1 MKHRIWLS
9 AAMAVSLIWH
19 GASLAGTSEE
29 KELSDARAAL
39 ESFVNIPENAIP
51 PALLTQ
57 AYGIAVIPSVLKVS
71 FIVGGRRGSGV
82 VAVRNENGK
91 WSNPAF
97 INLTG
102 GSVGW
107 QVGASSTDII
117 LVFKSR
123 KSIDRIA
130 RGDVTL
136 GADASVAAG
145 PVGRSV
151 GAATNIRFDAEV
163 YSYSRSRGL
172 FAGVSLEGAAI
183 SVDDAANMDFYSQ
196 ADISPYEI
204 LKRTDTSGIPE
215 EGQHFVT
222 TLERYLPRPSE
233 VPATE
238 PASQAEFETAGEGP
252 APQSGANANMND
264 RSSGAPASQQPQYS
278 EEEYIND
285 PEPLE
290 YRPLNDG

>member
-1 MKHRIWLS
+1 MNHRIWLS
-9 AAMAVSLIWH
+9 AFAAVTFIFHS
-19 GASLAGTSEE
+19 AAFAGTSEE
-29 KELSDARAAL
+29 QDLAEARAAL
-39 ESFVNIPENAIP
+39 EAFVNIPENAIP

-71 FIVGGRRGSGV
+71 FILGGRRGSGV

-97 INLTG
+97 VNLTG
-102 GSVGW
+102 GSIGW

-130 RGDVTL
+130 RGEVTL

-151 GAATNIRFDAEV
+151 GAATNLKFEAEV

-183 SVDDAANMDFYSQ
+183 SVDDAANVDFYSQ

-204 LKRTDTSGIPE
+204 LKRTETSGIPK
-215 EGQHFVT
+215 EGQYFVT

-233 VPATE
+233 LPAGE
-238 PASQAEFETAGEGP
+238 PASAAEFEAAG
-252 APQSGANANMND
+252 STT
-264 RSSGAPASQQPQYS
+264 APAASVEASGSVETGYSQ
-278 EEEYIND
+278 EEEYAEEEA
-285 PEPLE
+285 EPLE
-290 YRPLNDG
+290 YRPLSGN